1 MGHLSR
7 EGLSTMKNVIEDEK
21 EENWLYFS
29 LGCVSDI
36 THEMVSICLFWSTH
50 GEPDVMSFF
59 INFDYSGY
67 YWDSHPSQQ
76 HAGLQH
82 TH

>member
-1 MGHLSR
+1 
-7 EGLSTMKNVIEDEK
+7 MKNVIEDEK

-50 GEPDVMSFF
+50 GEPHVMNFF
-59 INFDYSGY
+59 INSDSSGY
-67 YWDSHPSQQ
+67 Y
-76 HAGLQH
+76 
-82 TH
+82 